1 MSSVSPVTNRENKL
15 TEIVNQKLE
24 PDPFFLLMF
33 PINIMWIH
41 NNAQK
46 ATQLFPP
53 INQAIFPGHF
63 LKIIFFYTTFF
74 LFLVTIYFFQQC
86 SLNLYNLIFSE
97 QLLFWSPCPTCN
109 VMKFGLHRVLTR
121 ISMVT
126 RVSRSSL
133 REMTSSLVSISR
145 FPQVGSTSVS
155 ALIMAS

>member
-53 INQAIFPGHF
+53 DPDKSSNFSRPFSKNH
-63 LKIIFFYTTFF
+63 
-74 LFLVTIYFFQQC
+74 LF
-86 SLNLYNLIFSE
+86 LYNLFPF
-97 QLLFWSPCPTCN
+97 LGNDLFLPAMFT
-109 VMKFGLHRVLTR
+109 
-121 ISMVT
+121 
-126 RVSRSSL
+126 
-133 REMTSSLVSISR
+133 
-145 FPQVGSTSVS
+145 
-155 ALIMAS
+155 